1 MVQERRQYLKIKLLH
16 IEKIGWGSEDNKN
29 GGRGKKKGIVMFLNF
44 FLSYVFKLF
53 YRMQHFRK
61 LPTVL

>member
-44 FLSYVFKLF
+44 FLKLCI
-53 YRMQHFRK
+53 
-61 LPTVL
+61 